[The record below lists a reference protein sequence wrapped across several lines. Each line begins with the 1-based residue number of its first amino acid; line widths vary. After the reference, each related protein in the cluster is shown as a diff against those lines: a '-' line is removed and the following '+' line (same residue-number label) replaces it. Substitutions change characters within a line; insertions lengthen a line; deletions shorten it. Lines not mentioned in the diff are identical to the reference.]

1 MGGPLAVKFTTDTPF
16 FGGKGELSLCGKFSG
31 LLGTLPFWGYF
42 SHVDGLNPKGVL
54 PLVVQSAHLPDF
66 LSSTILQGG
75 GTVQT
80 FAVFAQFAVKFS
92 MNTPV

>member
-1 MGGPLAVKFTTDTPF
+1 MGGPLAVKFTTDTPFLFTTDTPF

-42 SHVDGLNPKGVL
+42 PHVDGLNPKGVL

-80 FAVFAQFAVKFS
+80 QGAIEG
-92 MNTPV
+92 